1 MKVSELMNWRFDRLR
16 GFPFDAVLIAAVCI
30 VPYFFLIR
38 RLGFNLADGGF
49 LWYGTMHTALGEV
62 PMRDFQSYDPG
73 RYYWGALWIKILGD
87 GGILSVRFN
96 YAAFQF
102 IGIVLGLSIL
112 RQRVLKSWWALAA
125 AGLVIWM
132 WIGVYESVIMISAIY
147 FAVLLIERPS
157 NFRHFIAGVF
167 VGLAAFFGRNNG
179 LYCAVAFSALILFIW
194 LRIDRRKLPVRL
206 CLWLLGVIIGY
217 LPMLVMIALIPGF
230 LHAVIEG
237 ITFNLYVARRLPLAV
252 PWPWRPDYSHLSW
265 EWSALAFGYGMLYL
279 LVPISYVVGIV
290 HLLTTKRDLQRKTVL
305 IACVFVGLAFLDY
318 TFSRASFAYMAT
330 TIQPALIGLIALPA
344 AFNQRY
350 KKVLTIGAWTFIL
363 LVSRATAWTGKWSTY
378 VGPLKAMVHAK
389 VVERYHGDYD
399 LAYREY
405 GFVRTDIGGDDL
417 WIDTATAKTI
427 DDVKNLVSQKL
438 APNEDVLIAP
448 IWPGFYQILHKKSPV
463 WEIYFLFP
471 QPRGKQEEMIAD
483 LERKNVNWAIICNW
497 PLDGRDDLRFSNT
510 HAYMWQYL
518 MEKFEHVDTDLL
530 PAECQL
536 RQKIQRQGEMPRPDH
551 SPADVTH

>member
-1 MKVSELMNWRFDRLR
+1 MNWRFDRLR
-16 GFPFDAVLIAAVCI
+16 ALPFDAVLIAV
-30 VPYFFLIR
+30 VL
-38 RLGFNLADGGF
+38 LAISRIFWSHIGINVSDGGQ
-49 LWYGTMHTALGEV
+49 LWYGTIQTALGEV
-62 PMRDFQSYDPG
+62 PVRDFQSYDPG
-73 RYYWGALWIKILGD
+73 RYYWGALWFKILGD
-87 GGILSVRFN
+87 DGIKSLGFSALV
-96 YAAFQF
+96 FQF
-102 IGIVLGLSIL
+102 IGMVLGLLVLRRRIL
-112 RQRVLKSWWALAA
+112 KTWWALAA
-125 AGLVIWM
+125 AGLVIWI
-132 WIGVYESVIMISAIY
+132 WLGGHESVIIISAIY
-147 FAVLLIERPS
+147 FAVLLVEKPS
-157 NFRHFIAGVF
+157 NLRHFSAGAF
-167 VGLAAFFGRNNG
+167 VGIVAFFGRNHG
-179 LYCAVAFSALILFIW
+179 LYSAVAFSALILFVW

-206 CLWLLGVIIGY
+206 CLWLLGVIVGY

-237 ITFNLYVARRLPLAV
+237 IKFNLYVARRLPLAV

-279 LVPISYVVGIV
+279 LVPISYIVAGI
-290 HLLTTKRDLQRKTVL
+290 HLLTTRRDLRQKAVL

-330 TIQPALIGLIALPA
+330 TIQPALIGLMAIPA

-350 KKVLTIGAWTFIL
+350 KRVLTIGAWAFIL
-363 LVSRATAWTGKWSTY
+363 LVSRATVWTGRWSPY
-378 VGPLKAMVHAK
+378 AGPVKAMVHAK

-427 DDVKNLVSQKL
+427 DDVKKLVSQKL
-438 APNEDVLIAP
+438 APDEDILIAP
-448 IWPGFYQILHKKSPV
+448 VWPGFYQILRKKSPV

-483 LERKNVNWAIICNW
+483 LERKNVNSAIICNW